1 MGGLGKGEF
10 AESHRNK
17 GIFQSSTRVFGLKM
31 GVVFG
36 KVAKSCKK
44 LQNVAKTCK
53 NFARIAQKL
62 VKNGAK
68 LIQKIALVSRT

>member
-44 LQNVAKTCK
+44 LQNVAKT
-53 NFARIAQKL
+53 L
-62 VKNGAK
+62 PE
-68 LIQKIALVSRT
+68 